1 MLFNSLQSCCH
12 CPGQPFSKEN
22 QDNEIHGPG
31 RLTANISSR
40 SWDTE
45 EKEQAG
51 IDDVLT
57 AGEGGAPS
65 SWMRKEEQSQEKL
78 LRASY
83 QFV

>member
-45 EKEQAG
+45 EKERAG
-51 IDDVLT
+51 IDDVTYSLL
-57 AGEGGAPS
+57 G
-65 SWMRKEEQSQEKL
+65 KEVPL
-78 LRASY
+78 HHG
-83 QFV
+83 